1 MKKLFI
7 GALIALTTI
16 SFVSC
21 GNNTQSSNNT
31 ATPVQNAEE
40 ETDTQAESVLYSDD
54 NITVTCNGWKED
66 EIWGTY
72 LDITVEN
79 HSDKNICVML
89 EDVSIGD
96 TMCYSLN
103 STHVKAGKKAVEE
116 YMFSDE
122 VTEYTN
128 LEATLQ
134 VFEYSELGQD
144 EFDLTELY
152 SAPINYIPQ

>member
-16 SFVSC
+16 SFIAC
-21 GNNTQSSNNT
+21 GNDTQSSNNT
-31 ATPVQNAEE
+31 ANPVQNSEE
-40 ETDTQAESVLYSDD
+40 EAVTQSESVLYSDD
-54 NITVTCNGWKED
+54 NIIVTCNGWKED
-66 EIWGTY
+66 ELWGTY

-96 TMCYSLN
+96 VMCYSMN

-116 YMFSDE
+116 YMFTDE

-128 LEATLQ
+128 LEATLK
-134 VFEYSELGQD
+134 VFEYSEQD
-144 EFDLTELY
+144 ECDLTELY

>member
-21 GNNTQSSNNT
+21 GNNAQSSNNT
-31 ATPVQNAEE
+31 ANSVQNAEE
-40 ETDTQAESVLYSDD
+40 EAVTQAESVLYSDD
-54 NITVTCNGWKED
+54 NIKITCNGWKED
-66 EIWGTY
+66 ELWGTY

-96 TMCYSLN
+96 VMCYSMN

-116 YMFSDE
+116 YMFTDE

-128 LEATLQ
+128 LEATLK
-134 VFEYSELGQD
+134 VFEYSEQD
-144 EFDLTELY
+144 ECDLTELY

>member
-21 GNNTQSSNNT
+21 GSNAQSSNNT
-31 ATPVQNAEE
+31 ANPVQNAEE
-40 ETDTQAESVLYSDD
+40 EAVTQSKSVLYSDD

-66 EIWGTY
+66 ELWGTY

-96 TMCYSLN
+96 TMCCSLN

-144 EFDLTELY
+144 EYDLTELY

>member
-21 GNNTQSSNNT
+21 GNNVQSSNNT
-31 ATPVQNAEE
+31 ANSVQNAEE
-40 ETDTQAESVLYSDD
+40 EAVTQAESVLYSDD
-54 NITVTCNGWKED
+54 NITITCNGWKED
-66 EIWGTY
+66 ELWGTY

-96 TMCYSLN
+96 VMCYSMN

-116 YMFSDE
+116 YMFTDE

-128 LEATLQ
+128 LEATLK
-134 VFEYSELGQD
+134 VFEYSEQD
-144 EFDLTELY
+144 ECDLTELY

>member
-21 GNNTQSSNNT
+21 GNNAQSSNST
-31 ATPVQNAEE
+31 ANSVQNAEE
-40 ETDTQAESVLYSDD
+40 EAVTQSESVLYSDD
-54 NITVTCNGWKED
+54 NITITCNGWKED
-66 EIWGTY
+66 ELWGTY

-96 TMCYSLN
+96 VMCYSMN

-116 YMFSDE
+116 YMFTDE

-128 LEATLQ
+128 LEATLK
-134 VFEYSELGQD
+134 VFEYSEQD
-144 EFDLTELY
+144 ECDLTELY

>member
-21 GNNTQSSNNT
+21 GNNAQSSNNT
-31 ATPVQNAEE
+31 ANSVQNAEE
-40 ETDTQAESVLYSDD
+40 EAVTQAESVLYSDD
-54 NITVTCNGWKED
+54 NITITCNGWKED
-66 EIWGTY
+66 ELWGTY

-96 TMCYSLN
+96 VMCYSMN

-116 YMFSDE
+116 YMFTDE

-128 LEATLQ
+128 LEATLK
-134 VFEYSELGQD
+134 VFEYSEQD
-144 EFDLTELY
+144 ECDLTELY
-152 SAPINYIPQ
+152 SAPISYIPQ

>member
-21 GNNTQSSNNT
+21 GNNAQSSNST
-31 ATPVQNAEE
+31 ANSVQNAEE
-40 ETDTQAESVLYSDD
+40 EAVTQAESVLYSDD
-54 NITVTCNGWKED
+54 NITITCNGWKED
-66 EIWGTY
+66 ELWGTY

-96 TMCYSLN
+96 VMCYSMN

-116 YMFSDE
+116 YMFTDE

-128 LEATLQ
+128 LEATLK
-134 VFEYSELGQD
+134 VFEYSEQD
-144 EFDLTELY
+144 ECDLTELY

>member
-7 GALIALTTI
+7 GALIALTTV

-21 GNNTQSSNNT
+21 GNNTQSSNSTTN
-31 ATPVQNAEE
+31 PVQNAEE
-40 ETDTQAESVLYSDD
+40 EAVTQSESVLYSDD
-54 NITVTCNGWKED
+54 NITITCNGWKED
-66 EIWGTY
+66 ELWGTY

-96 TMCYSLN
+96 VMCYSMN

-116 YMFSDE
+116 YMFTDE

-128 LEATLQ
+128 LEATLK
-134 VFEYSELGQD
+134 VFEYSEQD
-144 EFDLTELY
+144 ECDLTELY

>member
-7 GALIALTTI
+7 GGLIVLTTI

-21 GNNTQSSNNT
+21 GNNAQSSNNT
-31 ATPVQNAEE
+31 ANPVQNAEE
-40 ETDTQAESVLYSDD
+40 EAATQTESVLYSDD
-54 NITVTCNGWKED
+54 NITITCNGWKED
-66 EIWGTY
+66 ELWGTY

-96 TMCYSLN
+96 VMCYSMN

-116 YMFSDE
+116 YMFTDE

-128 LEATLQ
+128 LEATLK
-134 VFEYSELGQD
+134 VFEYSEQD
-144 EFDLTELY
+144 ECDLTELY